1 MQLPATLPRKIQAD
15 WRKGLRTGIWIQQ
28 ILRRSL
34 PDLIMEFTKWN
45 IGLVLSFY
53 FAYCQENKG
62 LKYGLLVVLKNIK
75 PTFVST
81 MKYTNI
87 KAKIFAPM
95 LQMPVFSEEMKG
107 FAIA

>member
-1 MQLPATLPRKIQAD
+1 
-15 WRKGLRTGIWIQQ
+15 
-28 ILRRSL
+28 
-34 PDLIMEFTKWN
+34 MEFTKYN

-62 LKYGLLVVLKNIK
+62 LKYGLLVVLKNMQ

-81 MKYTNI
+81 MKYTNIKDI

-95 LQMPVFSEEMKG
+95 LQMPVFSEEIKG
-107 FAIA
+107 FTIA

>member
-15 WRKGLRTGIWIQQ
+15 WRKGLRTGIWAQK

-62 LKYGLLVVLKNIK
+62 LKYGLLVVLKNIQ

-81 MKYTNI
+81 MKYTNM
-87 KAKIFAPM
+87 KATIFAPM

>member
-1 MQLPATLPRKIQAD
+1 
-15 WRKGLRTGIWIQQ
+15 
-28 ILRRSL
+28 
-34 PDLIMEFTKWN
+34 MEFTKYN

-62 LKYGLLVVLKNIK
+62 LKYGLLVILKNIQ

-87 KAKIFAPM
+87 KAKIFVPM
-95 LQMPVFSEEMKG
+95 LQLPAFSAEIKR
-107 FAIA
+107 FAIV

>member
-1 MQLPATLPRKIQAD
+1 M
-15 WRKGLRTGIWIQQ
+15 
-28 ILRRSL
+28 
-34 PDLIMEFTKWN
+34 
-45 IGLVLSFY
+45 SFY

-62 LKYGLLVVLKNIK
+62 LKYGLLFVLKNIQ

-95 LQMPVFSEEMKG
+95 PVFSEEIKG
-107 FAIA
+107 FAIVQWTAKNSV